1 MIWNLLMGIC
11 FFIAVR
17 GAWDAATV
25 ARTSAG
31 GHVLAVVIGLVVGV
45 ACAWAMW
52 RVGETAGTRALKQ
65 QSESRQRWYIRGIYA
80 SSIFWIFLAAVLGK
94 WAASELL
101 RLIT

>member
-1 MIWNLLMGIC
+1 MLWNLLIGVC

-25 ARTSAG
+25 ARTSRG
-31 GHVLAVVIGLVVGV
+31 GHVFAVVIGLVVGV

-52 RVGETAGTRALKQ
+52 RVGEAAGTHALKV
-65 QSESRQRWYIRGIYA
+65 QSESRHRWYIRGIYA
-80 SSIFWIFLAAVLGK
+80 SSLFWIFLAAVLGR
-94 WAASELL
+94 WVASELL

>member
-1 MIWNLLMGIC
+1 MLWTLLIGVC
-11 FFIAVR
+11 FFTAV
-17 GAWDAATV
+17 GSAWDAA
-25 ARTSAG
+25 AAKTSIG
-31 GHVLAVVIGLVVGV
+31 GHLVAVVIGLVVGV